1 MILENSMKRLE
12 NVSPFIV
19 MDIMKKANQIKNSI
33 HFEVGQPDINPS
45 ENVIKKLHEAVD
57 TKQFPYTES
66 FGIYELRKKISE
78 HYKKMY
84 NYDLNPERVLLTVGT
99 SGAFLIAYSLL
110 LDNGETLALSD
121 PSYPCYKNFSYL
133 LNIKPRLIP
142 VDKNTKYQLTP
153 DLLQKYKDIKAVQIS
168 SPSNPTGYLYDNDNL
183 RDLTDYCNSNNI
195 YFISDEIY
203 HGLTYSDK
211 TEKTVLEFSDN
222 AIVIN
227 GFSKYFCLPGIRL
240 GWIILPEELMRKAE
254 IIMQNLF
261 ICAPIIS
268 QIGALG
274 AFDYTFLKNYK
285 EEYRKRRDF
294 LYNELKDIFEIE
306 AKPEGAFYIWA
317 NIEKYSN
324 NCLDFANE
332 LLENIG
338 VAVTPGM
345 DFGNNNTEKY
355 IRFAYTRN
363 IQHMGEGVERLKKY
377 LKHKK

>member
-1 MILENSMKRLE
+1 
-12 NVSPFIV
+12 
-19 MDIMKKANQIKNSI
+19 
-33 HFEVGQPDINPS
+33 
-45 ENVIKKLHEAVD
+45 
-57 TKQFPYTES
+57 
-66 FGIYELRKKISE
+66 
-78 HYKKMY
+78 
-84 NYDLNPERVLLTVGT
+84 
-99 SGAFLIAYSLL
+99 
-110 LDNGETLALSD
+110 
-121 PSYPCYKNFSYL
+121 